1 MNDENKHIDPV
12 DPQDIDPVL
21 FCLCYILSVVITLVG
36 ACAVILIVSLLTSCK
51 SHIELAGSTQ
61 KDSVRI
67 EYREILK
74 IEKDTQYVEIP
85 AAISERITRDS
96 VSILH
101 NSFAI
106 STAKLQDGLLYHSLE
121 QIKQDL
127 PVSVDKQILY
137 RDSIVYRDRDV
148 EVVKTKEV
156 EKKLSAYQRISIYG
170 FNALLL
176 VLLLL
181 VIVQH
186 RKQIWNF
193 VRRFI

>member
-1 MNDENKHIDPV
+1 MKADPILKKQLLNLAK
-12 DPQDIDPVL
+12 DLIAFLIGLL
-21 FCLCYILSVVITLVG
+21 FCG
-36 ACAVILIVSLLTSCK
+36 AISLLTSCK
-51 SHIELAGSTQ
+51 SKQAVVKTQ

-85 AAISERITRDS
+85 AAISERITKDS
-96 VSILH
+96 VSVLR

-106 STAKLQDGLLYHSLE
+106 STAKIQDGLLYHSLE

-127 PVSVDKQILY
+127 PVPVDKQILY
-137 RDSIVYRDRDV
+137 RDSIVYRDRNV
-148 EVVKTKEV
+148 EVEKTKEV
-156 EKKLSAYQRISIYG
+156 EKKLSTYQKICIYG
-170 FNALLL
+170 FNALLI

-181 VIVQH
+181 VIVRY

-193 VRRFI
+193 IRRFI